1 MPFLRTLPLPA
12 NIPGALYLSGMPGR
26 YGVFE
31 AERDRIT
38 EEGIDTVLCLTPLEE
53 VERRSPAYAAAIK
66 GEALPWRQWIFPIPD
81 FDVPGDQEAFLSQI
95 RTAADHLRQGG
106 KLLVHCTAGIGRTG
120 LAATCLLM
128 ALGVDRRTAL
138 EMVRA
143 AGSRPEASEQLA
155 LIEWMARQLGRED
168 K

>member
-12 NIPGALYLSGMPGR
+12 GIPGALYLSGMPGR

-31 AERDRIT
+31 AERDRIID
-38 EEGIDTVLCLTPLEE
+38 EGIDTVLCLTPLEE
-53 VERRSPAYAAAIK
+53 VERRSPAYAVAIK
-66 GEALPWRQWIFPIPD
+66 GKTLPWRQWIFPIPD
-81 FDVPGDQEAFLSQI
+81 FDAPDDREAFLSQI

-106 KLLVHCTAGIGRTG
+106 KLLIHCTAGIGRTG

-128 ALGVDRRTAL
+128 ALGVNRQAAL
-138 EMVRA
+138 ETVRA
-143 AGSRPEASEQLA
+143 AGSRPEAPEQQV
-155 LIEWMARQLGRED
+155 LIEWVAGQLGRED